1 MGAIFNRLVDSQT
14 TLSTFNSA
22 GNWSSDD
29 LNLSVDTISELWPG
43 SSYRQIAITLPQS
56 ASAGTIS
63 LTSAQIELTDLST
76 PMVFTCGVKMP
87 SGGSVTVSLGHYDQE
102 VENSVYTTKVFKG
115 STPVINALGVED
127 PRWNIVRTNTI
138 TPVSNIGTVGMS
150 IHITFTPLVPTE
162 TIYFTLPVL
171 CGNTEF
177 MSRNKFLRYVMV
189 SLPEVFTLIDLE
201 QDSDLGMPFMRL
213 LDVFTTGLD
222 IGWQE
227 LGQYR
232 YLDIEEGFKDSDNT
246 TKSHLVNQDVA
257 EFATLVWLCKFTGTR
272 PITRYESSLDVITT
286 PFELGDGLGSG
297 SDLDS
302 GDGLLLTSY
311 SELNP
316 PPLSLTNQEELLR
329 WQLDYGYYGIN
340 AGTLPAVIDAAKRQL
355 VGDKT
360 LAYDY
365 DFEAEPWVINLQSEW
380 FETYGATG
388 EEEIGN
394 PSQLVLNAVEY
405 ARPLGVKITHVM
417 VDDLP

>member
-14 TLSTFNSA
+14 TLSTFNST

-29 LNLSVDTISELWPG
+29 LNLSVDTISELWPN
-43 SSYRQIAITLPQS
+43 SIYRQIGITLPQS

-63 LTSAQIELTDLST
+63 LTSAQIELTDLSH

-102 VENSVYTTKVFKG
+102 VENSVYTTRVFKG
-115 STPVINALGVED
+115 STPVVNALGVEN
-127 PRWNIVRTNTI
+127 PQWNIVRTNTI
-138 TPVSNIGTVGMS
+138 TPTSNIGTVGMS
-150 IHITFTPLVPTE
+150 IHVTFTPTVPTE

-171 CGNTEF
+171 CGNLEF
-177 MSRNKFLRYVMV
+177 VSRNKLLRYVMV
-189 SLPEVFTLIDLE
+189 SMPEVFRLIDLE
-201 QDSDLGMPFMRL
+201 QEGDLALPFMRL
-213 LDVFTTGLD
+213 MDIFTTGLD
-222 IGWQE
+222 VGWQE

-232 YLDIEEGFKDSDNT
+232 YLDIEEGFKDSDDT
-246 TKSHLVNQDVA
+246 TKSTLVNPDVA
-257 EFATLVWLCKFTGTR
+257 DFATLVWLCKFTGTR
-272 PITRYESSLDVITT
+272 PITRYESSLDVVTT

-340 AGTLPAVIDAAKRQL
+340 SGTLPAVIDAAKRQL

-360 LAYDY
+360 LVYDY

-394 PSQLVLNAVEY
+394 SSQLVLNAVEY

-417 VDDLP
+417 VGDL